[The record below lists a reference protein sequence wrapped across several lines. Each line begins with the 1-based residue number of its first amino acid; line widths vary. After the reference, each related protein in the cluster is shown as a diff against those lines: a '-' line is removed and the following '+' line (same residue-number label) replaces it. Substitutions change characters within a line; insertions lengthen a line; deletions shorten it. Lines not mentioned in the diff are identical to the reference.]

1 MARRLAADSGEVLAC
16 LRNSMWEVFTL
27 LRHGGVMMF
36 VNLGVSISAVA
47 VVVMRIYS
55 LWLKHRLSAPAFADN
70 IVAHVDQGNYA
81 NAIQTCSQRASHP
94 LAAIT
99 KDVLMKADRSDKEI
113 ERAYEIS
120 ATRELP
126 KFKRYTSY
134 LPQAGN
140 LATLIGLLGTIQ
152 GLIEAFGGAQA
163 EDAAQRQAVLAK
175 GITVAFYNTFFGLSI
190 AVFCALAYL
199 IINGRQAILLE
210 GIENALNRIR
220 ERVMDRNKAVRSA
233 RAV

>member
-1 MARRLAADSGEVLAC
+1 
-16 LRNSMWEVFTL
+16 MWEVFRTL
-27 LRHGGVMMF
+27 SQGGVMMF
-36 VNLGVSISAVA
+36 VNLGVSIAAVA
-47 VVVMRIYS
+47 IVVMRVYT
-55 LWLKHRLSAPAFADN
+55 LWIKHRMSPQAFADN
-70 IVAHVDQGNYA
+70 IVAHVDQGGYA

-113 ERAYEIS
+113 ERAYETS
-120 ATRELP
+120 AARELP
-126 KFKRYTSY
+126 KFKRFTGF

-140 LATLIGLLGTIQ
+140 LGTLIGLLGTIH

-190 AVFCALAYL
+190 AVFCAITFI
-199 IINGRQAILLE
+199 IINGRQSLLLE
-210 GIENALNRIR
+210 DFENALNRIR
-220 ERVMDRNKAVRSA
+220 ERIVDRNKAMRTA
-233 RAV
+233 RAA